1 MTITPIHYK
10 QRASTM
16 PKYSPEALN
25 FGNEDYNPNQY
36 SFSAAKADGMYMGR
50 MLMRD
55 EVLRLITAT
64 NPTPTKAVA
73 KIIELVSQIPIEP
86 PYADSVR

>member
-1 MTITPIHYK
+1 MSVTSITNR
-10 QRASTM
+10 QRVDNM
-16 PKYSPEALN
+16 KYSPEAIN
-25 FGNEDYNPNQY
+25 FGNDDLNPKQY
-36 SFSAAKADGMYMGR
+36 SFGVAKADGMYMGR

-55 EVLRLITAT
+55 EVVRLIKAA

-73 KIIELVSQIPIEP
+73 KIIDLVSQIPIEP

>member
-1 MTITPIHYK
+1 MSITSITNR
-10 QRASTM
+10 QRAGNVN
-16 PKYSPEALN
+16 YSPEVID
-25 FGNEDYNPNQY
+25 FGNDDLNPKQY
-36 SFSAAKADGMYMGR
+36 SFSVAKADGMYMGR

-55 EVLRLITAT
+55 EVVRLIKAT

-73 KIIELVSQIPIEP
+73 KILELVSDIPIEP

>member
-1 MTITPIHYK
+1 MTPTKKSPIERK
-10 QRASTM
+10 STM
-16 PKYSPEALN
+16 PKYSPEAIN
-25 FGNEDYNPNQY
+25 FGNDDLNLRQY

-55 EVLRLITAT
+55 EVLRLIKAT
-64 NPTPTKAVA
+64 NPTPTKAVV
-73 KIIELVSQIPIEP
+73 KILDLVKQIPIEP